1 MKCSSTDK
9 HSTSLVHVFYRK
21 NLLTC
26 NDDEKSY
33 QFCVLHML
41 KMCFTYSYGERK
53 KNRNIWKYERI
64 IRSSMEETV
73 EKKLI
78 FPGKMTNPSS

>member
-1 MKCSSTDK
+1 MYFTERIF
-9 HSTSLVHVFYRK
+9 LA
-21 NLLTC
+21 C

-41 KMCFTYSYGERK
+41 KMCFTYSCEERK

-73 EKKLI
+73 EKKLV
-78 FPGKMTNPSS
+78 FPGKMP